1 MSHDVCVTS
10 SIFSAAYVE
19 FENLS
24 YVVGEG
30 DGVKKICLNA
40 EGYGFSVD
48 ITATYQDGSTEG
60 TYSAAVDKKALRS
73 RAHILLCV
81 L

>member
-1 MSHDVCVTS
+1 MMCVCALV
-10 SIFSAAYVE
+10 FSAAYVE

-48 ITATYQDGSTEG
+48 IIATYQDGSTEG
-60 TYSAAVDKKALRS
+60 IYSAAADKKHCDHMHVYS
-73 RAHILLCV
+73 SVSYI
-81 L
+81 